1 MAKKSVAVLGLGRFG
16 SAFAKTAAE
25 LGHEV
30 IGVDK
35 DETVIKE
42 ISPYLVVAA
51 QADLYKMTKSD
62 LMSLGI
68 RNVDFTMVAISELDL
83 SALLSMELLEE
94 GIKVVARANTELQA
108 RLLRKLGVEKIIMPA
123 AESGVRAA
131 YQLLEGHIY
140 DVMGIYTDLVMAE
153 LKPPSTWV
161 GKKLS
166 DLSVPSKYG
175 ILIVGVKS
183 AQDFILGNRDYVVKE
198 SDVLLITG
206 KTQDVYS
213 FLRQQRQ
220 AFRA

>member
-1 MAKKSVAVLGLGRFG
+1 VAKKSVAVLGLGRFG

>member
-30 IGVDK
+30 IGLDK

-42 ISPYLVVAA
+42 LSPYLVVAA
-51 QADLYKMTKSD
+51 QADLYKLTKD
-62 LMSLGI
+62 NLMSLGI
-68 RNVDFTMVAISELDL
+68 RNVDFAVVAISELDL

-153 LKPPSTWV
+153 LKPPNSWI

-166 DLSVPSKYG
+166 DLNVPSKYG
-175 ILIVGVKS
+175 VLVVGVKS
-183 AQDFILGNRDYVVKE
+183 SEDFILGNRDYVVKS
-198 SDVLLITG
+198 SDILLITG
-206 KTQDVYS
+206 KTQDVYN
-213 FLRQQRQ
+213 FLRQQR
-220 AFRA
+220 

>member
-1 MAKKSVAVLGLGRFG
+1 VAKKSVAVLGLGRFG

-30 IGVDK
+30 IGLDK

-42 ISPYLVVAA
+42 LSSYLAVAA
-51 QADLYKMTKSD
+51 QADLYKLTKDD
-62 LMSLGI
+62 LLSLGI
-68 RNVDFTMVAISELDL
+68 RNVDFAVVAISELDL

-153 LKPPSTWV
+153 LKPPNSWT

-166 DLSVPSKYG
+166 DLNVPSKYG
-175 ILIVGVKS
+175 VLVIGVKS
-183 AQDFILGNRDYVVKE
+183 TEDFILGNRDYVVKD
-198 SDVLLITG
+198 SDILLITG
-206 KTQDVYS
+206 KTQDVYN
-213 FLRQQRQ
+213 FLRQQR
-220 AFRA
+220 